1 MSIFWDVIQS
11 FLKELLGHYII
22 MQTQKKRRK
31 KNRDS

>member
-22 MQTQKKRRK
+22 MQTPPKKEEK
-31 KNRDS
+31 EPW

>member
-22 MQTQKKRRK
+22 VQTQKKK
-31 KNRDS
+31 EEKEPW